1 MSFMRALAI
10 CAASSRASTSAVL
23 SLAKASTISA
33 RSASRLALRW
43 ALALKRSS
51 VASAGFCSTTSQKL
65 FHSRSF
71 CRPSITVP
79 PSPAGNG
86 P

>member
-10 CAASSRASTSAVL
+10 CASSSRASTCSVVMPAKLCTMRAL
-23 SLAKASTISA
+23 SSSRFAL
-33 RSASRLALRW
+33 RLAL
-43 ALALKRSS
+43 ASKRGS
-51 VASAGFCSTTSQKL
+51 VASCGFCSTWSQKI

-79 PSPAGNG
+79 PSPTANG